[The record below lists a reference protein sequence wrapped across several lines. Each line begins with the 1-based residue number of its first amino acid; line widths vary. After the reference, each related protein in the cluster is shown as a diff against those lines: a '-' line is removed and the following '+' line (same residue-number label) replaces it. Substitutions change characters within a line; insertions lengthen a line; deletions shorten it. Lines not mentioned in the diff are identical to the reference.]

1 MTVRH
6 IALLATVACAAA
18 GCQDPYRDRSSP
30 ATPKAPRAA
39 APSSAADAT
48 RAFAKRWINW
58 DWNTLPHQQRSLA
71 RLADR
76 RLAASLRAD
85 ADAAARD
92 ETLARDKP
100 ANRGTVAAITLTPS
114 LRNARGLVV
123 TRERSY
129 TNGHADLGGAR
140 YRVYRVAI
148 SARHDGWTVTEWAPQ
163 P

>member
-6 IALLATVACAAA
+6 IALLAIVACAAA
-18 GCQDPYRDRSSP
+18 GCQDPYHERSAAVP
-30 ATPKAPRAA
+30 TAPRRTA
-39 APSSAADAT
+39 APSSVADTAT
-48 RAFAKRWINW
+48 EFAKSWINW
-58 DWNTLPHQQRSLA
+58 TWNTLPHQQRALA
-71 RLADR
+71 RLAGG
-76 RLAASLRAD
+76 RLAAGLRAD

-100 ANRGTVAAITLTPS
+100 ANRGTVAAISLNPS
-114 LRNARGLVV
+114 PGSARGLVV
-123 TRERSY
+123 THERTY

-148 SARHDGWTVTEWAPQ
+148 SASHDGWTVTEWAPQ

>member
-1 MTVRH
+1 MTARR

-18 GCQDPYRDRSSP
+18 GCQDPYHESSP
-30 ATPKAPRAA
+30 AVPTAPRRTA
-39 APSSAADAT
+39 APSSTANTAS
-48 RAFAKRWINW
+48 AFAKRWINW
-58 DWNTLPHQQRSLA
+58 DWKTLPRQQRALT
-71 RLADR
+71 RLAGG
-76 RLAASLRAD
+76 RLAARLRVD

-100 ANRGTVAAITLTPS
+100 ANRGTVAAISLNPS
-114 LRNARGLVV
+114 PGSTRGLVV
-123 TRERSY
+123 THERTY

-148 SARHDGWTVTEWAPQ
+148 RARHDGWSVTEWAPQ